1 MPVLPDPLFG
11 IVLIPLLYW
20 ARSNTIALLASFVL
34 AGLFWSVLH
43 ANLVLEQQL
52 PWQLEGKDLE
62 VVGNIVG
69 LPHKDQRRTKFRLQ
83 VSEAKLDGDV
93 LAWQGL
99 VQLNNYNSGYDLR
112 AGETW
117 KLTIRLKRPHGFQ
130 NPGGFDYEAWM
141 FRERITGTGY
151 VRKYPAPARLA
162 ESSTSLGAVRE
173 TVGNQIQTILDQK
186 KSSGIITALVNGD
199 RSGLTPAHW
208 QVMRQT
214 GTSHLMAISGL
225 HIGLIAGLV
234 FFLVR
239 WLWAMPGT
247 TVLWLPAQRMAA
259 LASMFAAGVYAAL
272 AGFSIPTQR
281 ALIMLLVV
289 MLMVWFKH
297 RIQTNQVLLGALLVI
312 LVLDPLAV
320 MAPGFWL
327 SFFAVGLIAYVL
339 QGRQKQPRWQQFI
352 TIQIAITIGLTPLL
366 LVFFQQASIISPI
379 TNAIAIPFFSF
390 LVVPVSLL
398 GVALLNAGLE
408 SSGVL
413 LITFAE
419 HAVSWFWPGLVYSAN
434 LIPASWATLAPP
446 GWTWLLA
453 MAGVLLLLAP
463 PAWPA
468 RWLGL
473 ILWLPLLTVTPE
485 KPAQGKVWL
494 TQLDVGQGLATI
506 IQTRRHTMIYDTG
519 PKYSERFDTG
529 QAVVI
534 PFLQKQGIQRVNK
547 LMISHGDNDH
557 IGGANSI
564 LKTIKIDEITS
575 GEPGKPV
582 GATLCLAGQSWNWD
596 GVSFQVLHPREG
608 GDYTGDNNG
617 ACVLKI
623 IEKNGSILL
632 TGDIEIE
639 AEELLLQSQGNLL
652 KSDVITVP
660 HHGSKTSSHDEFLDK
675 VSPKL
680 AIISAGYR
688 NRYRHPSQKVVKRY
702 QEKGVKL
709 LNTAKSGAIT
719 VSFDKNGPVV
729 SRYRQKYGRFWF
741 SQTASSKA
749 RRLIH

>member
-1 MPVLPDPLFG
+1 MF
-11 IVLIPLLYW
+11 
-20 ARSNTIALLASFVL
+20 
-34 AGLFWSVLH
+34 AGFCWSIIH
-43 ANLVLEQQL
+43 ANQILVQRL
-52 PWQLEGKDLE
+52 PVQLEGKNLE
-62 VVGNIVG
+62 VVGRVVN

-83 VSEAKLDGDV
+83 VTQATLDGHA

-99 VQLNNYNSGYDLR
+99 IQLNNYNLKYTIR

-141 FRERITGTGY
+141 FRQRITGTGY
-151 VRKYPAPARLA
+151 VRKNPAPVRLA
-162 ESSTSLGAVRE
+162 SAANSLGAVRE
-173 TVGNQIQTILDQK
+173 TVGYQIESILNQK

-199 RSGLTPAHW
+199 RSGLTPGHW

-214 GTSHLMAISGL
+214 GTNHLMAISGL

-239 WLWAMPGT
+239 WIWALPGT

-259 LASMFAAGVYAAL
+259 LASMSAAGIYAAL

-297 RIQTNQVLLGALLVI
+297 RIQTSQVLLGALLVI
-312 LVLDPLAV
+312 LLLDPLAV

-327 SFFAVGLIAYVL
+327 SFFAVGIIAYVL
-339 QGRQKQPRWQQFI
+339 QGRSKQPRWQQFI
-352 TIQIAITIGLTPLL
+352 TIQIAITIGLMPLL
-366 LVFFQQASIISPI
+366 FVFFQQASIISPI
-379 TNAIAIPFFSF
+379 VNAIAIPFFSF

-408 SSGVL
+408 SAGVF

-419 HAVSWFWPGLVYSAN
+419 LAVSWFWPGLVYSAK
-434 LIPASWATLAPP
+434 LIPPSWATLAPS

-453 MAGVLLLLAP
+453 MAGGLLLLAP
-463 PAWPA
+463 STWPA

-473 ILWLPLLTVTPE
+473 VLWLPLLTVTPLRPE
-485 KPAQGKVWL
+485 QGKLWL
-494 TQLDVGQGLATI
+494 TQLDVGQGLATV

-519 PKYSERFDTG
+519 PRYSERFDTG

-534 PFLQKQGIQRVNK
+534 PFLQKQRIRRINM

-564 LKTIKIDEITS
+564 LKAIKIDSITS
-575 GEPGKPV
+575 GEPDTPV
-582 GATLCLAGQSWNWD
+582 GATLCQAGQSWTWD
-596 GVSFQVLHPREG
+596 DVSFLVLHPQA
-608 GDYTGDNNG
+608 GDNYTDNNNG

-632 TGDIEIE
+632 TGDIEEE
-639 AEELLLQSQGNLL
+639 AEALLLQSYRSLL
-652 KSDVITVP
+652 KSDVIIVP
-660 HHGSKTSSHDEFLDK
+660 HHGSKTSSHDEFLGE
-675 VSPKL
+675 VSPRL

-702 QEKGVKL
+702 QERGVKL

-719 VSFDKNGPVV
+719 VTFGKNGPVV
-729 SRYRQKYGRFWF
+729 SRYRHIHQRFWF
-741 SQTASSKA
+741 DQTASSKA

>member
-1 MPVLPDPLFG
+1 MF
-11 IVLIPLLYW
+11 
-20 ARSNTIALLASFVL
+20 LASVL
-34 AGLFWSVLH
+34 LVGFFWSVLH
-43 ANLVLEQQL
+43 ANFVLAQRL
-52 PWQLEGKDLE
+52 PAQLEGKDLV
-62 VVGNIVG
+62 VVGRVVN

-83 VSEAKLDGDV
+83 VNQAKLEGNA
-93 LAWQGL
+93 LTWQGL
-99 VQLNNYNSGYDLR
+99 VQINNYNSGYNIR

-141 FRERITGTGY
+141 FRQRIAGTGY
-151 VRKYPAPARLA
+151 VRKAPEPVRLS
-162 ESSTSLGAVRE
+162 ESATSLDAVRE
-173 TVGNQIQTILDQK
+173 MVGSQIQTILYQK

-208 QVMRQT
+208 QVMRET
-214 GTSHLMAISGL
+214 GTNHLMAISGL

-239 WLWAMPGT
+239 WLWALPAI

-259 LASMFAAGVYAAL
+259 LASMSAAGVYAAL

-297 RIQTNQVLLGALLVI
+297 RIQTSQVLLGALLVI
-312 LVLDPLAV
+312 LALDPLAV

-327 SFFAVGLIAYVL
+327 SFFAVGIIAYVL

-352 TIQIAITIGLTPLL
+352 VIQLAITIGLMPLL
-366 LVFFQQASIISPI
+366 FVFFQQASIISPI

-419 HAVSWFWPGLVYSAN
+419 YAVSWFWPVLEYGAN
-434 LIPASWATLAPP
+434 LIPSTWAALAPS

-453 MAGVLLLLAP
+453 MMGVLWLLAP
-463 PAWPA
+463 PVWPA

-473 ILWLPLLTVTPE
+473 VLWLPLLTVTPE
-485 KPAQGKVWL
+485 RPEQGKLWL
-494 TQLDVGQGLATI
+494 TQLDVGQGLATV
-506 IQTRRHTMIYDTG
+506 IQTRTHTMIYDTG

-564 LKTIKIDEITS
+564 LKAIKIDSTTS
-575 GEPGKPV
+575 GEPGKPD
-582 GATLCLAGQSWNWD
+582 GATLCQAGQSWTWD
-596 GVSFQVLHPREG
+596 GVSFQVLHPRED
-608 GDYTGDNNG
+608 GDHTGNNNG

-623 IEKNGSILL
+623 NEKNGSILL

-639 AEELLLQSQGNLL
+639 AEEVLLQASGGLL
-652 KSDVITVP
+652 KSDVMVVP

-675 VSPKL
+675 VSPRL

-688 NRYRHPSQKVVKRY
+688 NRYRHPSQKIVKRY
-702 QEKGVKL
+702 QKRKIKL
-709 LNTAKSGAIT
+709 LNTAESGAIT
-719 VSFDKNGPVV
+719 VSFGVNGPVV
-729 SRYRQKYGRFWF
+729 SRYRQKRQRFWF
-741 SQTASSKA
+741 AQTTSSKA